1 MQSPE
6 LLKLKEEITRISQ
19 KIKNCEKDLVKK
31 KEDQLRQGS
40 EIASLQV
47 SLQDVM
53 HAMEELNEQDNR
65 NTGGRLQLAENQLR
79 EYHRM

>member
-1 MQSPE
+1 M
-6 LLKLKEEITRISQ
+6 LKLKEEITRISQ
-19 KIKNCEKDLVKK
+19 KTKNCEKDLVKK

-40 EIASLQV
+40 EIANLQA